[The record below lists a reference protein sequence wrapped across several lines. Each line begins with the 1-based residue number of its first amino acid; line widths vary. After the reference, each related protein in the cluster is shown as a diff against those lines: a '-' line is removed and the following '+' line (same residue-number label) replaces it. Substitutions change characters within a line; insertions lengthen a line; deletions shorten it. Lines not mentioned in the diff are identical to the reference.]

1 MDDKLRTVVT
11 RVEMSKL
18 TDDEKEDVYLAI
30 AEGLQST
37 VWPILIKYMPKDQLD
52 SLAGDSSKV
61 TIESYGKLIEDTVKD
76 GQALKEISDL
86 MQQILDAVDNTLTE
100 QGIPVAPV
108 LE

>member
-1 MDDKLRTVVT
+1 MDDKLRAVVT

-18 TDDEKEDVYLAI
+18 TEDEKEDVYTAL

-52 SLAGDSSKV
+52 DLAENPSKV
-61 TIESYGKLIEDTVKD
+61 NLETYGKLIEDSVKD
-76 GQALKEISDL
+76 GAALKEIEAL
-86 MQQILDAVDNTLTE
+86 MQQILDAVDKTLTE
-100 QGIPVAPV
+100 QGVPQAPV